1 MSVVV
6 VVVAGVVLSGVVD
19 VVVVVVVVNVVV
31 SFLHEVVAVA
41 ICVFVCFHLVL
52 LKKIS
57 RKCHFIAREKLYKCE
72 KSFRKKLSENI
83 RISIETFLKKKSPRI
98 ISYLI

>member
-1 MSVVV
+1 MGA

-19 VVVVVVVVNVVV
+19 VVVVVAVVVSDVA